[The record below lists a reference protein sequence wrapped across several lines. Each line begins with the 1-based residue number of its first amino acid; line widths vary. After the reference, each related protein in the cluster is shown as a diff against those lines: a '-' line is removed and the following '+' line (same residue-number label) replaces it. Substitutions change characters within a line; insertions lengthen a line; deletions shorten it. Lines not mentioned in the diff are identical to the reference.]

1 MSKVLYID
9 LNRCIYCRSCEVA
22 CEREHN
28 GQSFMSVL
36 LLDEKQPIPLKC
48 HHCEDAPCV
57 KVCPLGALGYIGGN
71 TVSIDAAKC
80 AGCQLC
86 VLVCPFGVPQI
97 DPTSNIAIKCDQCYD
112 RQNKG
117 KRPACVTTCP
127 SRALAYDEFDTLME
141 RAKKKPAKTII
152 EGTEI
157 TGKGSNAI
165 LMEKA
170 AEKRQEVTEWEAN
183 IVPCSQA
190 CPAGIDIPRY
200 IRLIAQGRPSEALTV
215 IREKVPFPA
224 ALGRICIHPCETAC
238 RHSQLNKPELMNPI
252 SIKALKRF
260 AAEHDDGTRKQ
271 REKVL
276 TATGRRVAIVGAGP
290 CGLTAAF
297 YLAKLGH
304 TVTIFEALP
313 ELGGMMR
320 VGIPEYRLPREI
332 LQAEI
337 DRILDAGIEVKVN
350 TRVESLDGFFQQ
362 GYHATL
368 VALGAH
374 RGSKMGI
381 EGEDSPR
388 VIECV
393 DFLRRVALGD
403 AIGVGNSVGV
413 VGGGNA
419 AIDSARTA
427 LRLGASQVTIL
438 YRRTQAEMPAS
449 PEEINEAIHE
459 GIKILFL
466 AAPNKIASRNA
477 KIELECIRMKLGEPD
492 ASGRRRPVPLP
503 GSEFA
508 IEFDTVIAAIGQ
520 SPQVPP
526 GFGLKL
532 ARDNTIQVDPQTL
545 ATSRQGVFA
554 GGDAVSGPS
563 SVIEAIAQG
572 RKAASSI
579 DKYLGGTGII
589 DEELIPYEEPRVWL
603 RGDERF
609 VSRRRVFPLCLLL
622 DERAGDFSEVEL
634 GLDEEAAVNEA
645 RRCLRC
651 DLVQHL
657 SHKYL
662 PCRA

>member
-1 MSKVLYID
+1 MNKVLYID

-22 CEREHN
+22 CEREHD

-57 KVCPLGALGYIGGN
+57 KVCPLGALCYIGGN
-71 TVSIDAAKC
+71 IVSIDAAKC

-86 VLVCPFGVPQI
+86 VLVCPFGVPQL
-97 DPTSNIAIKCDQCYD
+97 DPLSNTAIKCDLCYD
-112 RQNKG
+112 RQKEG
-117 KRPACVTTCP
+117 RRPACVITCP
-127 SRALAYDEFDTLME
+127 ARALAYDELNVLME
-141 RAKKKPAKTII
+141 RAKDKPGKAII

-157 TGKGSNAI
+157 KDSGPDAI
-165 LMEKA
+165 LMNQA
-170 AEKRQEVTEWEAN
+170 TEKRQKVADWEAN
-183 IVPCSQA
+183 IVPCSHA
-190 CPAGIDIPRY
+190 CPAEIDIPRY
-200 IRLIAQGRPSEALTV
+200 VRLIAQGRPSEALAV
-215 IREKVPFPA
+215 IREKVPFPGV
-224 ALGRICIHPCETAC
+224 LGRICIHPCETAC
-238 RHSQLNKPELMNPI
+238 RHSQLNKPELTDPI

-260 AAEHDDGTRKQ
+260 AATHDDGTWRQ

-276 TATGRRVAIVGAGP
+276 PATGKRVAILGSGP

-304 TVTIFEALP
+304 TVSIFEALP

-320 VGIPEYRLPREI
+320 VGIPEYRLPSRI

-337 DRILDAGIEVKVN
+337 ERILDVGIEVKVN
-350 TRVESLDGFFQQ
+350 TRVESFDELFEQKYSAIF
-362 GYHATL
+362 
-368 VALGAH
+368 VAVGAH
-374 RGSKMGI
+374 QGIRMGI
-381 EGEDSPR
+381 EGEDSPG

-393 DFLRRVALGD
+393 DFLRRMALGE
-403 AIGVGNSVGV
+403 AVRVGNKVAV
-413 VGGGNA
+413 IGGGNA

-427 LRLGASQVTIL
+427 LRLGASEVTIL

-466 AAPNKIASRNA
+466 VAPNKITSRNA
-477 KIELECIRMKLGEPD
+477 KIELECMRMELGEPD

-503 GSEFA
+503 GSEFTT
-508 IEFDTVIAAIGQ
+508 EFDTVIAAIGQ

-526 GFGLKL
+526 GFGVEL
-532 ARDNTIQVDPQTL
+532 AKGNVVQVDPETS

-554 GGDAVSGPS
+554 GGDAVTGPS

-589 DEELIPYEEPRVWL
+589 DEQLIPYEEPMVWL

-609 VSRRRVFPLCLLL
+609 VSRRRAHPPCLPME
-622 DERAGDFSEVEL
+622 ERARSFSEVEL
-634 GLDEEAAVNEA
+634 GLDEKVAANEA

-651 DLVQHL
+651 DLVLHL
-657 SHKYL
+657 SHQYL
-662 PCRA
+662 L